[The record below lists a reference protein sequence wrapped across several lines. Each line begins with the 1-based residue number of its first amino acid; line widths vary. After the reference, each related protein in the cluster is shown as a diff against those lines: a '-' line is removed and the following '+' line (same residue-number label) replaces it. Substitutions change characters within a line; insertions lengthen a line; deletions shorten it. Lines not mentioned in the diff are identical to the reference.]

1 VKKVRRKRS
10 SSSYT
15 RQSVFVPR
23 SLWSRL
29 ETMADE
35 TEKET
40 SELVADALRLLL
52 SGSLPAASAS
62 VSGTSVRDLAEAST
76 APAPPRVVQ
85 SSLEK
90 LLDDV
95 VDEDLASKRLRK
107 RFLEVMTA
115 VEEKDH
121 FINRHSESVADL
133 ARRTAEHLGLDAG
146 TVEAIETA
154 AIVHD
159 IGKSRIPESIL
170 GKRGRLTPD
179 EWALVKRYPEFSA
192 EILERFGKLGGVVPI
207 VLHHQERWDGSGYPG
222 AQAGDDIPIG
232 AQIVGIC
239 DVYDV
244 LTSDRAYR
252 PALPSDI
259 ARRTI
264 EGGIDR
270 LWNPMVAEAF
280 LNKVLSS

>member
-1 VKKVRRKRS
+1 VVKS
-10 SSSYT
+10 A
-15 RQSVFVPR
+15 
-23 SLWSRL
+23 L
-29 ETMADE
+29 E
-35 TEKET
+35 
-40 SELVADALRLLL
+40 S
-52 SGSLPAASAS
+52 
-62 VSGTSVRDLAEAST
+62 
-76 APAPPRVVQ
+76 
-85 SSLEK
+85 

-95 VDEDLASKRLRK
+95 VAEELGSERLRR

-133 ARRTAEHLGLDAG
+133 ARRTAETLGLESTAIE
-146 TVEAIETA
+146 TIETA

-159 IGKSRIPESIL
+159 IGKSRVPEAIL
-170 GKRGRLTPD
+170 GKRGRLSSD

-192 EILERFGKLGGVVPI
+192 EILERFEHLGPVVPV
-207 VLHHQERWDGSGYPG
+207 VLHHQERWDGTGYPRSL
-222 AQAGDDIPIG
+222 AGDEIPIG

-270 LWNPMVAEAF
+270 LWNPIVAEVF
-280 LNKVLSS
+280 LKKVLGG